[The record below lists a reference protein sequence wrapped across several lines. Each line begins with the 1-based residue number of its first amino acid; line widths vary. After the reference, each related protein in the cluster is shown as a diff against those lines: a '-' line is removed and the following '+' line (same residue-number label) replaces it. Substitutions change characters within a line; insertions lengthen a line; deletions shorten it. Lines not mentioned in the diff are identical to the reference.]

1 MVERVEQLCPMPE
14 PLPVPRGVV
23 VALMTVILG
32 AGLART
38 VEGACAQLQDRP
50 QLLNMFGC
58 KAISVS

>member
-1 MVERVEQLCPMPE
+1 MSE

-38 VEGACAQLQDRP
+38 VEGACAPLQDRP
-50 QLLNMFGC
+50 QLLNMFGG